1 MVLANSA
8 VLLEKAQKRKF
19 AVPAFNSMNLE
30 TAQAIV
36 AAAEAKKAPVILQV
50 SHKTIEYAGLENT
63 ANFVLPLIKAA
74 RVPIALQLDHGKDFE
89 TVKRCISLGFSSVM
103 IDGSKLP
110 LDGNIALTKKVVSL
124 AQKNGVSVE
133 AEVGA
138 LGENNFTEPKD
149 AKEFCSKVK
158 VDSLAVAVGTS
169 HGAHKFAGKPKINL
183 ALLKQISSLVDLP
196 LVLHG
201 ASSVE
206 QGAIKQA
213 KQFGLQLEK
222 TSGVP
227 MQQLKKAIKRGVC
240 KINIDT
246 DLRLSF
252 SIALREYLQKNS
264 SDFDARNALSF
275 ARSKLQKTCEKKIID
290 FGASNKA
297 K

>member
-1 MVLANSA
+1 MVLVPSG
-8 VLLEKAQKRKF
+8 VLLAKAKKQKF
-19 AVPAFNSMNLE
+19 AVPAFNSINLE

-50 SHKTIEYAGLENT
+50 THKTIEYAGLENT

-89 TVKRCISLGFSSVM
+89 TAKRCIALGFSSVM

-110 LDGNIALTKKVVSL
+110 LDKNIALAKKVVSL
-124 AQKNGVSVE
+124 AQKFDVSVE

-138 LGENNFTEPKD
+138 LGENNFTNPVD
-149 AKEFCSKVK
+149 ALLFCSSVP
-158 VDSLAVAVGTS
+158 VNALAVAVGTS
-169 HGAHKFAGKPKINL
+169 HGAHKFAGTPKINL
-183 ALLKQISSLVDLP
+183 LLLKQISSLVNVP

-206 QGAIKQA
+206 KSIVA
-213 KQFGLQLEK
+213 KAKKAGLRLEK
-222 TSGVP
+222 ASGVP
-227 MQQLKKAIKRGVC
+227 MQQLKKAIKLGVC

-246 DLRLSF
+246 DLRLAF
-252 SIALREYLQKNS
+252 NIALREYLKKKPR
-264 SDFDARNALSF
+264 DFDIRNALSF
-275 ARSKLQKTCEKKIID
+275 ARAELQKTCEKKIVD

>member
-1 MVLANSA
+1 MVLANNA
-8 VLLEKAQKRKF
+8 VLLKKAQKRKF
-19 AVPAFNSMNLE
+19 AVPAFNSINLE

-36 AAAEAKKAPVILQV
+36 GAAEAKKAPVILQV
-50 SHKTIEYAGLENT
+50 THKTIEYAGLENT

-74 RVPIALQLDHGKDFE
+74 RVPIAFQLDHGKDFE
-89 TVKRCISLGFSSVM
+89 TAKRCIALGFSSVM
-103 IDGSKLP
+103 IDGSRLP
-110 LDGNIALTKKVVSL
+110 LDKNIVLAKKVVSL
-124 AQKNGVSVE
+124 AQKFGVSVE

-138 LGENNFTEPKD
+138 LGENNFTNPVD
-149 AKEFCSKVK
+149 ALLFCASVP
-158 VDSLAVAVGTS
+158 VNALAVAVGTS

-183 ALLKQISSLVDLP
+183 QLIKKISSLVSVP

-201 ASSVE
+201 ASSIE
-206 QGAIKQA
+206 QGAIKNA
-213 KQFGLQLEK
+213 RKFGLQLEK

-227 MQQLKKAIKRGVC
+227 MQQLKKAIKLGVC

-275 ARSKLQKTCEKKIID
+275 ARAELQKTCEKKIID
-290 FGASNKA
+290 FGAAGKA